1 MGKSESVIIIILLA
15 FLVGAEGLKLTKTS
29 DALYQSVY
37 DYNIVYVRDSS
48 FEADMRAMGNE
59 GWEIVSA
66 RRAGSEDQWG
76 YECIIKKTRLVK
88 KEQP

>member
-1 MGKSESVIIIILLA
+1 MDYLSDTARGLISGKPKYWEYRLLGL
-15 FLVGAEGLKLTKTS
+15 LVGAEGLKLTKTS

-66 RRAGSEDQWG
+66 
-76 YECIIKKTRLVK
+76 
-88 KEQP
+88 